1 MTESPQRN
9 QSGINAKSLP
19 GLPDGSAPVSVC
31 IISGEE
37 ERRIGRAL
45 ASVAGWAREIII
57 VLNADARDGTEK
69 IALQYGAKVFRESW
83 QGFQKQKNSVLEKAT
98 QDWVFGLDA
107 DEEVSVALRDE
118 IFATIGSAAA
128 NPDSK
133 TPTAFSVPR
142 CSFYCGRWIR
152 HGDWYPDRCLRLWR
166 RGQGRW
172 VGADPHPQVQIDGRI
187 GKLRADLNHYPM
199 ESINQQISKTVAY
212 ADDFVKLS
220 EKTGRRAGWLDL
232 TIRPVWRF
240 LRAYFIRLGFLDGW
254 PGLSIAWMTA
264 FYTFLR
270 YVRVMEAEENRRK
283 HS

>member
-1 MTESPQRN
+1 MTDSPQRDR
-9 QSGINAKSLP
+9 SRINAERLP
-19 GLPDGSAPVSVC
+19 GGLAPVSVC

-37 ERRIGRAL
+37 ERRIERAL
-45 ASVAGWAREIII
+45 ASVAGWAGEIVI
-57 VLNADARDGTEK
+57 VLNSDAADGTEK
-69 IALQYGAKVFRESW
+69 IALQYGAKVFREPWS
-83 QGFQKQKNSVLEKAT
+83 GFQKQKNSALDKAT
-98 QDWVFGLDA
+98 LDWVFGLDA
-107 DEEVSVALRDE
+107 DEEVTESLRDE
-118 IFATIGSAAA
+118 ILTTIKAA
-128 NPDSK
+128 NPGSSM
-133 TPTAFSVPR
+133 PTAFSVPR

-172 VGADPHPQVQIDGRI
+172 VGADPHPQVEIEGSV

-212 ADDFVKLS
+212 ANDFVMLC

-232 TIRPVWRF
+232 TVRPVWRF

-254 PGLSIAWMTA
+254 PGLSIAWLTA

-270 YVRVMEAEENRRK
+270 YVRVMENEVNRRRI
-283 HS
+283 S

>member
-1 MTESPQRN
+1 
-9 QSGINAKSLP
+9 
-19 GLPDGSAPVSVC
+19 
-31 IISGEE
+31 
-37 ERRIGRAL
+37 
-45 ASVAGWAREIII
+45 
-57 VLNADARDGTEK
+57 
-69 IALQYGAKVFRESW
+69 
-83 QGFQKQKNSVLEKAT
+83 
-98 QDWVFGLDA
+98 
-107 DEEVSVALRDE
+107 
-118 IFATIGSAAA
+118 
-128 NPDSK
+128 
-133 TPTAFSVPR
+133 
-142 CSFYCGRWIR
+142 
-152 HGDWYPDRCLRLWR
+152 LWR

-232 TIRPVWRF
+232 TIRPIWRF

-283 HS
+283 RS